1 MMSQTPPIH
10 LFNGKGSFGGFAE
23 LDVGDAL
30 ALALPVL
37 VDLHA
42 LHLRQYHHHQL
53 FQAIFFSHLAERAEG
68 IFEIFLLD
76 RFSTNNE
83 ESGVWRDVVI
93 PLVVG
98 HCGATK

>member
-10 LFNGKGSFGGFAE
+10 LLDGESSFGGFAE

-42 LHLRQYHHHQL
+42 LHLRQHHHQL
-53 FQAIFFSHLAERAEG
+53 FQAGVSKSSKMDFFIKL
-68 IFEIFLLD
+68 IFE
-76 RFSTNNE
+76 
-83 ESGVWRDVVI
+83 V
-93 PLVVG
+93 
-98 HCGATK
+98 